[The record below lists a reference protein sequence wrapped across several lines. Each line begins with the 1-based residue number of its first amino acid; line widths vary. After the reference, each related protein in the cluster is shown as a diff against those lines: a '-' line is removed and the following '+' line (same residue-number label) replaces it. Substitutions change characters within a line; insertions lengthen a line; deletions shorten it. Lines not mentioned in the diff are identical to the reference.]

1 MKKRQQQTSVF
12 ITDSGG
18 MTPASIF
25 ILIGCPLVLSGQYRY
40 GGVSITLGIVL
51 AIISSMNNINE
62 EEKLEIRYNVLS
74 AEDLIAE
81 LEQLDCDDDD
91 DVDDGHVDE
100 NNNAAGQDRSRDK
113 KRTID
118 ATTTPSSTA
127 NETHAAEKRFKYLEG
142 LSALARKYNRST
154 DRKHELAMCCQQI
167 AFTTIRLYPEDD
179 EVIAGSIS
187 LLALIARNTDVRKR
201 YKYQADDYGLG
212 RPIGVLQK
220 ALERAKIEVDET
232 KEELLAE
239 ILRKGCLFL
248 GAVCNDDK
256 ELGLALKVTEVGGL
270 ELVLDAAS
278 WFRLHEDVSNWALW
292 AVFTLC
298 FDQTRIKMELVR
310 LQGIQTICEIMKNNP
325 TSLEVNRHG
334 VALLFDLL
342 RENQTDG
349 GLKWDPWEIR
359 KVALASGMHN
369 VVFSAMNEFSDSM
382 DIMMMGQEMLVGTG
396 FQGDIP
402 VYQQM

>member
-1 MKKRQQQTSVF
+1 
-12 ITDSGG
+12 
-18 MTPASIF
+18 
-25 ILIGCPLVLSGQYRY
+25 
-40 GGVSITLGIVL
+40 
-51 AIISSMNNINE
+51 
-62 EEKLEIRYNVLS
+62 
-74 AEDLIAE
+74 
-81 LEQLDCDDDD
+81 
-91 DVDDGHVDE
+91 
-100 NNNAAGQDRSRDK
+100 
-113 KRTID
+113 
-118 ATTTPSSTA
+118 
-127 NETHAAEKRFKYLEG
+127 
-142 LSALARKYNRST
+142 
-154 DRKHELAMCCQQI
+154 MCCQQI

-187 LLALIARNTDVRKR
+187 LLALIAKNTDVRKR

-212 RPIGVLQK
+212 RPIGVLRK

-248 GAVCNDDK
+248 GAVCNDDN
-256 ELGLALKVTEVGGL
+256 ELGLALKITEEGGL
-270 ELVLDAAS
+270 ELVLDAAN

-298 FDQTRIKMELVR
+298 FDQTRIKIELVR
-310 LQGIQTICEIMKNNP
+310 LQGIQTICEVMKNNP